1 MNFFPA
7 IGNIWR
13 VNSDFW
19 FGVLWDMSVK
29 MVETQESETDQRLL
43 EQILLESSLP
53 TQENCRGECKMLCSW
68 SHGCKRGVTPRGVA

>member
-1 MNFFPA
+1 M
-7 IGNIWR
+7 
-13 VNSDFW
+13 
-19 FGVLWDMSVK
+19 K
-29 MVETQESETDQRLL
+29 MAETQESETDQRLL